1 MKNEEK
7 FIYQPSFRTKDE
19 CLEFYDH
26 LPLEISSNEF
36 GMHDF
41 RLRTAD
47 GERIQQHYTLHF
59 VLRGKGTLLLSGK
72 KYELQENYLFVT
84 PPCVKVTTT
93 PSAEDPWKYFWFGF
107 NGNAAQQL
115 VSLADFSLNKPVF
128 LTNNDKRV
136 RKIIDD
142 LIKDTRRKNS
152 PCRLFA
158 LSALLEIFAVIIT
171 ERKKATAAHKPDF
184 STDEYIKRAVQ
195 IIEERY
201 TDPGFKTSD
210 ISKALFI
217 SHSYLCR
224 IFNQYTY
231 VTPRQYL
238 IQYRM
243 EQARVY
249 LEKTNES
256 VQKICELV
264 GFNDYLKSFNPS
276 VSAFKTLASY
286 LNGRSVPVF
295 LVKCNKYFSLQRYAK
310 NSFASSLFFA
320 SLGTTINPY
329 KKLLKKNVYFNVSK
343 LQTENLEFLLNY
355 FPVNSDKTTPF
366 LDSIHQTVIINCL
379 TMFLQSILSRPQAP
393 VWLQKVTSRAKLDEY
408 LQNNVNYFLQGIP
421 YSKRHICRAFQKY
434 YNMSPTEYLTKAK
447 IVQATNYL
455 MDKNLLISDIAQRL
469 GFCTQSGFIK
479 AFKTYFT
486 MSPNAWRKKYLT
498 DKNQSP
504 TTEHGPSQE
513 I

>member
-264 GFNDYLKSFNPS
+264 GFNDYFHFTKQ
-276 VSAFKTLASY
+276 FKRFHNYT
-286 LNGRSVPVF
+286 PVQYRRITQTALIRRNHDEKKTSTEEKRKTIKKF
-295 LVKCNKYFSLQRYAK
+295 LGEKTNFPPNYR
-310 NSFASSLFFA
+310 
-320 SLGTTINPY
+320 
-329 KKLLKKNVYFNVSK
+329 VY
-343 LQTENLEFLLNY
+343 
-355 FPVNSDKTTPF
+355 
-366 LDSIHQTVIINCL
+366 
-379 TMFLQSILSRPQAP
+379 
-393 VWLQKVTSRAKLDEY
+393 
-408 LQNNVNYFLQGIP
+408 NNVKHDGGIAARLPNRGRDRTFRTTQTSPERDGSDFLP
-421 YSKRHICRAFQKY
+421 
-434 YNMSPTEYLTKAK
+434 
-447 IVQATNYL
+447 
-455 MDKNLLISDIAQRL
+455 
-469 GFCTQSGFIK
+469 
-479 AFKTYFT
+479 
-486 MSPNAWRKKYLT
+486 
-498 DKNQSP
+498 
-504 TTEHGPSQE
+504 
-513 I
+513 